1 MLEIC
6 HSEPNDRGPKCT
18 YSIPQ
23 VAGFSD
29 QGLARLLWSFAT
41 LAHHPHVALL
51 APLEAQVRF
60 FPKPLPPHA

>member
-1 MLEIC
+1 
-6 HSEPNDRGPKCT
+6 
-18 YSIPQ
+18 